1 MTTPL
6 TIIVD
11 LRVAQF
17 DADRG
22 IAAYS
27 QSLALELARGHPAH
41 RWLFLHDERLPP
53 PSRVDELA
61 PHGRWQTSDA
71 MAADRSLRIDA
82 LLTGG
87 FFPPHHRCN
96 ADYVLP
102 PWLRSQRPRRFGVVY
117 DLVPWIF
124 RDHYL
129 ARDRP
134 RALYNELLGVL
145 RGSDHL
151 FGISRSTCH
160 DTVRHAGVDP
170 RRVHCIYGDIDQR
183 KRALMLLPAADSV
196 GIPARHGLI
205 GPYSLCIGGS
215 DWRKNLEAMVRAFA
229 LLWRRHP
236 DHQLGI
242 VCRLPDERIAHLRQ
256 LAANLGLPD
265 GTVVCTGYVSD
276 GDLVGIMRQARMLVY
291 PSLYEGLGLP
301 VLEAYAAGVP
311 AVGSMTSSIG
321 ELVIP
326 ELAFDPADPAAIA
339 RSMRQLL
346 TRPAL
351 AERSLAH
358 GRDLLAGLGWSRA
371 AETVMRQIVGPR
383 GSAAPTNRSRFPAC
397 RRLAVVA
404 ALPPARTAIANY
416 TVRHLQ
422 PPRWTTEFFDANP
435 SLETAAP
442 AGLRPSSRVLPV
454 EVLRPA
460 LERGRHAAV
469 IHVLGNSPH
478 HVKVLEAMMGTRD
491 TPGGRRIAYLH
502 EANLSIA
509 FQSWL
514 GDGFDRLPVAVPT
527 ETSIPWIDRATAT
540 MPDIG
545 RCLRFLAERAE
556 LDGLLVNSAA
566 CRDLVRAA
574 IGGLADRWT
583 IDVAHLPIETA
594 EEPVVVRF
602 VGRRPSHPS
611 RQRPLMIGSFGIT
624 GDGKRLECLAKAVA
638 LLDRRRPARLVI
650 AGWAARR
657 YCRRTGIATLPCV
670 EVHDAPDD
678 ALMAELMRE
687 TDVAVQL
694 REATHGESSAAVGQ
708 LLAFGRQLVVTGEG
722 SFAEL
727 PEELATFVAAD
738 CTPATLAEAIETAA
752 RRSIDDVTLARILAS
767 LSPEAFT
774 ARLEAILSAA

>member
-11 LRVAQF
+11 LRIAQF

-27 QSLALELARGHPAH
+27 QSLALELARSHPAH
-41 RWLFLHDERLPP
+41 RWLLLHDDRHPP
-53 PSRVDELA
+53 PSRLDELA
-61 PHGRWQTSDA
+61 AHGTWQTCEA
-71 MAADRSLRIDA
+71 LAAARSLRLDA
-82 LLTGG
+82 VLTGG
-87 FFPPHHRCN
+87 FFAPHHRCD

-102 PWLRSQRPRRFGVVY
+102 AWLRSQRPRRFGIVY

-124 RDHYL
+124 RERYL
-129 ARDRP
+129 AGDRP
-134 RALYNELLGVL
+134 RARYHELLGVL

-151 FGISRSTCH
+151 FGISRSTCR

-183 KRALMLLPAADSV
+183 KRALMLLPAAESV
-196 GIPARHGLI
+196 GMPARHGLV
-205 GPYSLCIGGS
+205 GPYCLCIGGD
-215 DWRKNLEAMVRAFA
+215 DWRKNLETMVQAFA
-229 LLWRRHP
+229 LFHRRHP

-242 VCRLPDERIAHLRQ
+242 VCRLPAERITHLRH
-256 LAANLGLPD
+256 LAASLGLPD
-265 GTVVCTGYVSD
+265 GAVVCTGYVPEA
-276 GDLVGIMRQARMLVY
+276 DLVGIMRHARMLVF

-301 VLEAYAAGVP
+301 ILEAHGCGVP
-311 AVGSMTSSIG
+311 AVGSATSSIR

-326 ELAFDPADPAAIA
+326 ELAFDPTDPTAIA
-339 RSMRQLL
+339 RGMGRVVAS
-346 TRPAL
+346 PSL
-351 AERSLAH
+351 AEKSLAR
-358 GRDLLAGLGWSRA
+358 GRDLLAGLGWARA
-371 AETVMRQIVGPR
+371 AETVMHHIAGRCGP
-383 GSAAPTNRSRFPAC
+383 AAPGAPAPAPGR

-404 ALPPARTAIANY
+404 ALPPAQTAIAAY
-416 TVRHLQ
+416 TIRHLQ
-422 PPRWTTEFFDANP
+422 PPRWRTEFFDANF
-435 SLETAAP
+435 SLETASP
-442 AGLRPSSRVLPV
+442 TGLRPSSRVLPV

-460 LERGRHAAV
+460 LDRGRHAAV

-478 HVKVLEAMMGTRD
+478 HVKVLEAMMATRD

-502 EANLSIA
+502 EANLSSA

-574 IGGLADRWT
+574 IGGLADRWS
-583 IDVAHLPIETA
+583 IDVAHLPIERA
-594 EEPVVVRF
+594 EEPAVIPFPGHRL
-602 VGRRPSHPS
+602 STPS

-638 LLDRRRPARLVI
+638 LLARRRPARLVI

-708 LLAFGRQLVVTGEG
+708 LLAFGRQVVVTGEG